1 LPAAARRVFATG
13 GSGGAPTD
21 FDRRRRRSAQLL
33 LMLNLNHTNEK
44 NINRRNSLDNS
55 AIIKQFFQAAKKTAI
70 ASLLNHC
77 LRKYRSK
84 WQVLRLL
91 LLVTELA
98 DELKYDIVV
107 PLTTS
112 VELYQFFQSDVVIF
126 VEKSNDDNVL
136 LLSSHGNCSG
146 RFTNNISTHNK

>member
-1 LPAAARRVFATG
+1 
-13 GSGGAPTD
+13 
-21 FDRRRRRSAQLL
+21 
-33 LMLNLNHTNEK
+33 MNK
-44 NINRRNSLDNS
+44 KINQRNPLDNS
-55 AIIKQFFQAAKKTAI
+55 AMIKQFFSSCKEDSKPN
-70 ASLLNHC
+70 LLGHC

-91 LLVTELA
+91 LLVTELT
-98 DELKYDIVV
+98 DELKYYIAV

-136 LLSSHGNCSG
+136 LLSSL
-146 RFTNNISTHNK
+146 FTRQLFWKIYKEYK